1 MWLSDE
7 YYKGY
12 YMHSYSSLKMY
23 ENCPKRYYHQKI
35 TKEVSDSGSD
45 ATRYGERVH
54 KALEERLTNDN
65 ELSQETI
72 QYEKLCTAISDMKNH
87 PDFDQLLLEE
97 RLTVSDN
104 YTPTGW
110 WSDDAW
116 LRSVLDVLVLFKD
129 KAIVMDWKTGKRR
142 PDFTQLE
149 MFALQV
155 FAHFPHINNVTT
167 SFVWL
172 KDMKQD
178 KRSFC
183 RDLSCEL
190 QSHLDGRIN
199 RITQSIENEDFPAKP
214 SGLCRW
220 CPCYEWCE
228 YAS

>member
-1 MWLSDE
+1 MTQLA
-7 YYKGY
+7 
-12 YMHSYSSLKMY
+12 HSYSSLKMY
-23 ENCPKRYYHQKI
+23 ENCPKRYYHQRI
-35 TKEVSDSGSD
+35 TKEVSDSGSE

-65 ELSQETI
+65 ELSQETVK
-72 QYEKLCTAISDMKNH
+72 YESLCESIDSMKNH
-87 PDFDQLLLEE
+87 KDFNEILLEE
-97 RLTVSDN
+97 RLTITDSF
-104 YTPTGW
+104 TPTGW
-110 WSDDAW
+110 WSDSAW
-116 LRSVLDVLVLFKD
+116 LRSILDVLILFKD

-155 FAHFPHINNVTT
+155 FAHFPHINKVTT

-178 KRSFC
+178 KRSYT
-183 RDLSCEL
+183 RELSYDMQNDLV
-190 QSHLDGRIN
+190 GRVS
-199 RITQSIENEDFPAKP
+199 RILLSLENDDFPAKP

-228 YAS
+228 YAA

>member
-1 MWLSDE
+1 MTQVS
-7 YYKGY
+7 
-12 YMHSYSSLKMY
+12 HSYSSLKMY
-23 ENCPKRYYHQKI
+23 ENCPKRYYHQRI
-35 TKEVSDSGSD
+35 TKEVSDSGSE

-54 KALEERLTNDN
+54 KALEDRLTGDSK
-65 ELSQETI
+65 LTDETVK
-72 QYEKLCTAISDMKNH
+72 YEALCNSISKMKEH
-87 PDFDQLLLEE
+87 PEFSELLLEE
-97 RLTVSDN
+97 KLTVTEH

-116 LRSVLDVLVLFKD
+116 LRSILDVLILFKD
-129 KAIVMDWKTGKRR
+129 RAIVMDWKTGKRR

-155 FAHFPHINNVTT
+155 FSHFPHINRVTT

-183 RDLSCEL
+183 RDLSGEM
-190 QSHLDGRIN
+190 QGHLNGRVARIN
-199 RITQSIENEDFPAKP
+199 QSLANDDFPAKP

>member
-1 MWLSDE
+1 
-7 YYKGY
+7 
-12 YMHSYSSLKMY
+12 MY
-23 ENCPKRYYHQKI
+23 ENCPKRYYHQRV
-35 TKEVSDSGSD
+35 TKEVSDSGSE

-54 KALEERLTNDN
+54 RALEERLLNDN
-65 ELSQETI
+65 VLSKETI
-72 QYEKLCTAISDMKNH
+72 QYEALCNSISKMKEH
-87 PDFDQLLLEE
+87 PDFSELLLEE
-97 RLTVSDN
+97 KLTVTEDF
-104 YTPTGW
+104 TPTGW

-116 LRSVLDVLVLFKD
+116 LRSILDVLVLFKD

-155 FAHFPHINNVTT
+155 FSHFPHINRVTT

-178 KRSFC
+178 KRSYC
-183 RDLSCEL
+183 RELSYEMQVDLN
-190 QSHLDGRIN
+190 GRID
-199 RITQSIENEDFPAKP
+199 RINKSLENDDFPAKP

-220 CPCYEWCE
+220 CPCYEWCD

>member
-1 MWLSDE
+1 MTELS
-7 YYKGY
+7 
-12 YMHSYSSLKMY
+12 HSYSSLKMY
-23 ENCPKRYYHQKI
+23 ENCPKRYYHQRI
-35 TKEVSDSGSD
+35 TKEVTDSGSD

-72 QYEKLCTAISDMKNH
+72 QYENLCRSIAKMKSH
-87 PDFDQLLLEE
+87 PQFDQLLLEE
-97 RLTVSDN
+97 KLTITDN

-116 LRSVLDVLVLFKD
+116 LRSILDVLVLFKD

-155 FAHFPHINNVTT
+155 FSHFPQINTVIT

-178 KRSFC
+178 KREFC
-183 RDLSCEL
+183 RDLSGEL
-190 QSHLDGRIN
+190 QGHLNGRIA
-199 RITQSIENEDFPAKP
+199 RITQSLENDDFPAKP

-220 CPCYEWCE
+220 CPCYEWCD
-228 YAS
+228 YSS

>member
-1 MWLSDE
+1 MTELS
-7 YYKGY
+7 
-12 YMHSYSSLKMY
+12 HSYSSLKMY
-23 ENCPKRYYHQKI
+23 ENCPKRYYHQRI
-35 TKEVSDSGSD
+35 TKEVTDSGSD

-65 ELSQETI
+65 KLSQETI
-72 QYEKLCTAISDMKNH
+72 QYENLCRSIAKMKSH
-87 PDFDQLLLEE
+87 PQFDQLLLEE
-97 RLTVSDN
+97 KLTITDN

-116 LRSVLDVLVLFKD
+116 LRSILDVLVLFKD

-155 FAHFPHINNVTT
+155 FSHFPQINTVIT

-178 KRSFC
+178 KREFC
-183 RDLSCEL
+183 RDLSGEL
-190 QSHLDGRIN
+190 QGHLNGRIA
-199 RITQSIENEDFPAKP
+199 RITQSLENDDFPAKP

-220 CPCYEWCE
+220 CPCYEWCD
-228 YAS
+228 YSS

>member
-1 MWLSDE
+1 MTQLS
-7 YYKGY
+7 
-12 YMHSYSSLKMY
+12 HSYSSLKMY
-23 ENCPKRYYHQKI
+23 ENCPKRYYHQRI
-35 TKEVSDSGSD
+35 TKEVSDSGSE

-54 KALEERLTNDN
+54 KALEERLLDDN
-65 ELSQETI
+65 VLSQETI
-72 QYEKLCTAISDMKNH
+72 QYEALCNSIAKMKEH
-87 PDFDQLLLEE
+87 PDFSELLLEE
-97 RLTVSDN
+97 KLTVTEDF
-104 YTPTGW
+104 TPTGW

-116 LRSVLDVLVLFKD
+116 LRSILDVLVLFKD

-155 FAHFPHINNVTT
+155 FSHFPHINRVTT

-178 KRSFC
+178 KRSYC
-183 RDLSCEL
+183 RELSFEMQVDLN
-190 QSHLDGRIN
+190 GRID
-199 RITQSIENEDFPAKP
+199 RINKSLENDDFPAKP

-220 CPCYEWCE
+220 CPCYEWCD

>member
-1 MWLSDE
+1 MTQLS
-7 YYKGY
+7 
-12 YMHSYSSLKMY
+12 HSYSSLKMY
-23 ENCPKRYYHQKI
+23 ENCPKRYYHQRV

-54 KALEERLTNDN
+54 RALEERLLDDN

-72 QYEKLCTAISDMKNH
+72 QYEALCKSIARMKEH
-87 PDFDQLLLEE
+87 PSFDQLLLEE
-97 RLTVSDN
+97 RMTVTDN
-104 YTPTGW
+104 FTPTGW
-110 WSDDAW
+110 WSDNAW
-116 LRSVLDVLVLFKD
+116 LRSILDVLVLFKD

-155 FAHFPHINNVTT
+155 FSHFPHIKRVTT

-178 KRSFC
+178 KRSYC
-183 RDLSCEL
+183 RELSFEMQMDLN
-190 QSHLDGRIN
+190 GRID
-199 RITQSIENEDFPAKP
+199 RIYQSLQNNDFPAKP

-228 YAS
+228 YAA

>member
-1 MWLSDE
+1 MTELS
-7 YYKGY
+7 
-12 YMHSYSSLKMY
+12 HSYSSLKMY
-23 ENCPKRYYHQKI
+23 ENCPKRYYHQRI
-35 TKEVSDSGSD
+35 TKEVTDSGSD

-54 KALEERLTNDN
+54 RALEERLTNDN
-65 ELSQETI
+65 KLSDETI
-72 QYEKLCTAISDMKNH
+72 QYEKLCSTIAKMKTH
-87 PDFDQLLLEE
+87 PEFDQLLLEK
-97 RLTVSDN
+97 RMTVTDK
-104 YTPTGW
+104 YTPTDW
-110 WSDDAW
+110 WSDNAW
-116 LRSVLDVLVLFKD
+116 LRSILDVLVLFKD

-155 FAHFPHINNVTT
+155 FSHFPHINRVTT

-178 KRSFC
+178 KRSYC
-183 RDLSCEL
+183 RELSFEMQMDLN
-190 QSHLDGRIN
+190 GRID
-199 RITQSIENEDFPAKP
+199 RIHQSLQNNDFPAKP

>member
-1 MWLSDE
+1 MTQLS
-7 YYKGY
+7 
-12 YMHSYSSLKMY
+12 HSYSSLKMY
-23 ENCPKRYYHQKI
+23 ENCPKRYYHQRI
-35 TKEVSDSGSD
+35 TKEVSDSGSE

-54 KALEERLTNDN
+54 KALEERLLDDN
-65 ELSQETI
+65 VLSQETI
-72 QYEKLCTAISDMKNH
+72 QYEALCNSIAKMKEH
-87 PDFDQLLLEE
+87 PDFSELLLEE
-97 RLTVSDN
+97 KLTVTEDF
-104 YTPTGW
+104 TPTGW

-116 LRSVLDVLVLFKD
+116 LRSILDVLVLFKD

-155 FAHFPHINNVTT
+155 FSHFPHINRVTT

-178 KRSFC
+178 KRSYC
-183 RDLSCEL
+183 RELSLEMQVDLN
-190 QSHLDGRIN
+190 GRID
-199 RITQSIENEDFPAKP
+199 RINKSLENDDFPAKP

-220 CPCYEWCE
+220 CPCYEWCD

>member
-1 MWLSDE
+1 MTQLS
-7 YYKGY
+7 
-12 YMHSYSSLKMY
+12 HSYSSLKMY
-23 ENCPKRYYHQKI
+23 ENCPKRYYHQRI
-35 TKEVSDSGSD
+35 TKEVSDSGSE

-54 KALEERLTNDN
+54 KALEERLLGDN
-65 ELSQETI
+65 VLSQETI
-72 QYEKLCTAISDMKNH
+72 QYEALCNSIAKMKEH
-87 PDFDQLLLEE
+87 PDFSELLLEE
-97 RLTVSDN
+97 KLTVTEDF
-104 YTPTGW
+104 TPTGW

-116 LRSVLDVLVLFKD
+116 LRSILDVLVLFKD

-155 FAHFPHINNVTT
+155 FSHFPHIDRVTT

-183 RDLSCEL
+183 RDLSGEM
-190 QSHLDGRIN
+190 QGHLSGRID
-199 RITQSIENEDFPAKP
+199 RINKSLENDDFPAKP

-220 CPCYEWCE
+220 CPCYEWCD
-228 YAS
+228 YDS

>member
-1 MWLSDE
+1 MTELS
-7 YYKGY
+7 
-12 YMHSYSSLKMY
+12 HSYSSLKMY
-23 ENCPKRYYHQKI
+23 ENCPKRYYHQRI
-35 TKEVSDSGSD
+35 TKEVSDSGSE

-54 KALEERLTNDN
+54 KALEERLLGDN

-72 QYEKLCTAISDMKNH
+72 QYEALCRSIARMKEH
-87 PDFDQLLLEE
+87 PDFSELLLEE
-97 RLTVSDN
+97 KLTVTEDF
-104 YTPTGW
+104 TPTGW

-116 LRSVLDVLVLFKD
+116 LRSILDVLVLFKD

-155 FAHFPHINNVTT
+155 FSHFPHINRVTT

-178 KRSFC
+178 KRSYC
-183 RDLSCEL
+183 RELSFEMQVDLN
-190 QSHLDGRIN
+190 GRID
-199 RITQSIENEDFPAKP
+199 RINKSLENDDFPAKP

-220 CPCYEWCE
+220 CPCYEWCD